1 MREKTS
7 LNPRWAG
14 GGYRAQKVV
23 TGTIKRTLVGLFFS
37 AFLQIPVQEKECVA
51 TNEDKIC
58 YSRTSNLF
66 QSYKEFIGRYC
77 NGDKNEIMNSM
88 KAYAEVFEST
98 FDPSCC
104 DANISST
111 SSVERMNV
119 LIFSLKNLTLIPYV
133 LFVRKSVESSGKESG
148 VYALLESYIVR
159 RMLVQAIK
167 KN

>member
-1 MREKTS
+1 M
-7 LNPRWAG
+7 G
-14 GGYRAQKVV
+14 GGVLGAEGRDRNHQAHAC
-23 TGTIKRTLVGLFFS
+23 RPFFS

-51 TNEDKIC
+51 TTEDKLC

-66 QSYKEFIGRYC
+66 QSYKDFIGRYC
-77 NGDKNEIMNSM
+77 NNDKNEIMNSM

-111 SSVERMNV
+111 SGVERMNV
-119 LIFSLKNLTLIPYV
+119 PIFSLKNLTLIPYV

-167 KN
+167 KIKMGYSPR